1 VAELVTLI
9 WRALAVWFGI
19 LILAVLNGGVRQA
32 WLIPYFGEAAG
43 RALSTIALCGLV
55 FLVAWLT
62 IGWMRPLGVADALTV
77 GLLWL
82 VLTLA
87 FEFLAGH
94 YLFHQPWAVLL
105 EDYDLSRGRIWVAV
119 LVVVLFAP
127 LWSMRL
133 REI

>member
-1 VAELVTLI
+1 MI
-9 WRALAVWFGI
+9 WRALMVWVGI
-19 LILAVLNGGVRQA
+19 LILAVLNGGARLA
-32 WLIPYFGEAAG
+32 WLIPYFSETAG

-55 FLVAWLT
+55 FVVAWLT
-62 IGWMRPLGVADALTV
+62 ISWMRPLGVADALRL

-82 VLTLA
+82 LLTLA

-105 EDYDLSRGRIWVAV
+105 KDYDLSRGRISGVAV

-133 REI
+133 RTIKPG